1 MNEIPRE
8 AAEAPF
14 DQTHFEQITMLVS
27 AEFQVEE
34 ALLEHN
40 VPTYF
45 LKQSQE
51 TKNAFLRLLENLE
64 KMNLIAILRR
74 RDDKIVL
81 KVVGKPTTKPSN
93 ILVNWLLFFATIGTT
108 FATGYLIS
116 PEVINPLVSG
126 VTFTIAIMAV
136 LGMHEMGHKLAA
148 SKRKVES
155 SPPYFIPGPP
165 PIGQVFGIG
174 TFGAVIMQKS
184 LPRNRDA
191 LFDIGASGPLIG
203 FAITVIVTF
212 VGLALSPVVYRLPE
226 GPFGSFPILFE
237 LVGRALNFL
246 GVYGR
251 GNIILIH
258 PVAFAGFIG
267 MIVTMLNLL
276 PAGMLDG
283 GHVATSILGGKMR
296 GILNVVAIIFLVFY
310 GYYPMAFFVL
320 FLSLFKHPEPLDDV
334 SSLSKMRKYVI
345 PVLFIV
351 FILSGITLPPTPVHA
366 IKIDSNVLGITFR
379 MYYADSVYY
388 SNHTPWESTL
398 AEGIYIIRV
407 NSTVTIGGT
416 VYTFLQW
423 EDGSTNPNRTITLNQ
438 DMVIYANYTVGTT
451 LLNMSDL

>member
-1 MNEIPRE
+1 MTEIPSE
-8 AAEAPF
+8 TAEAPF
-14 DQTHFEQITMLVS
+14 NQAYFEQITALVT
-27 AEFQVEE
+27 AEFQVDD
-34 ALLEHN
+34 ALIEHN

-45 LKQSQE
+45 LKQPQE
-51 TKNAFLRLLENLE
+51 TKNAFLRLLDNLE
-64 KMNLIAILRR
+64 KMNLIAILRK
-74 RDDKIVL
+74 RDGKIVL
-81 KVVGKPTTKPSN
+81 KVVRKPPTKPSN

-116 PEVINPLVSG
+116 PAMINPLISG
-126 VTFTIAIMAV
+126 ATFTVAIMAV
-136 LGMHEMGHKLAA
+136 LGAHEMGHKLTAN
-148 SKRKVES
+148 KRKVDS

-165 PIGQVFGIG
+165 PVGQVPGIG

-203 FAITVIVTF
+203 FVITVIVTF
-212 VGLALSPVVYRLPE
+212 VGLVLSPVVYRLPE

-237 LVGRALNFL
+237 LVGTALSFL

-283 GHVATSILGGKMR
+283 GHVATSIFGGKMR
-296 GILNVVAIIFLVFY
+296 GILNVVAIVFLVIY

-320 FLSLFKHPEPLDDV
+320 FLSLFRHPGPLDDV
-334 SSLSKMRKYVI
+334 SSLSKTRKYVI

-351 FILSGITLPPTPVHA
+351 FILCGITLPPPQVHS
-366 IKIDSNVLGITFR
+366 IKVDSNVLGVTFWIQYEEFEYFR
-379 MYYADSVYY
+379 S
-388 SNHTPWESTL
+388 STPWESTL
-398 AEGIYIIRV
+398 AEGTYFILV
-407 NSTVTIGGT
+407 NSTITIGGT
-416 VYTFLQW
+416 VYTFLRW
-423 EDGSTNPNRTITLNQ
+423 EDGSTDLNRTVTLNR
-438 DMVIYANYTVGTT
+438 DMVIFANYT
-451 LLNMSDL
+451 MSAPLF

>member
-1 MNEIPRE
+1 MTEIPSE
-8 AAEAPF
+8 TAEAPF
-14 DQTHFEQITMLVS
+14 NQAYFEQITALVT
-27 AEFQVEE
+27 AEFQVED
-34 ALLEHN
+34 ALIEHN

-45 LKQSQE
+45 LKQPQE

-64 KMNLIAILRR
+64 KMNLIAILRK
-74 RDDKIVL
+74 RDGKIVL
-81 KVVGKPTTKPSN
+81 KVVRKPPTKPSN

-116 PEVINPLVSG
+116 PAMINPLISG
-126 VTFTIAIMAV
+126 ATFTVAIMAV
-136 LGMHEMGHKLAA
+136 LGAHEMGHKLTAN
-148 SKRKVES
+148 KRKVDS

-165 PIGQVFGIG
+165 PVGQVFGIG

-191 LFDIGASGPLIG
+191 LFDIGVSGPLIG
-203 FAITVIVTF
+203 FVITVIVTF

-237 LVGRALNFL
+237 LVGTALSFL

-296 GILNVVAIIFLVFY
+296 GILNVVAIVFLVIY

-320 FLSLFKHPEPLDDV
+320 FLSLFRHPGPLDDV
-334 SSLSKMRKYVI
+334 SSLSKTRKYVI

-351 FILSGITLPPTPVHA
+351 FILCGITLPPPQVHS
-366 IKIDSNVLGITFR
+366 IKVDSTVLGVTFWIQYEESEYFR
-379 MYYADSVYY
+379 S
-388 SNHTPWESTL
+388 STPWESTL
-398 AEGIYIIRV
+398 AEGTYFILV
-407 NSTVTIGGT
+407 NSTITIGGK
-416 VYTFLQW
+416 VYTFLRW
-423 EDGSTNPNRTITLNQ
+423 EDGSIDLNRTVTLNQ
-438 DMVIYANYTVGTT
+438 DMVIFANYT
-451 LLNMSDL
+451 MSAPLV

>member
-1 MNEIPRE
+1 MTEIPSE
-8 AAEAPF
+8 TAEAPF
-14 DQTHFEQITMLVS
+14 NQAYFEQITALVT
-27 AEFQVEE
+27 AEFQVED
-34 ALLEHN
+34 ALIEHN

-45 LKQSQE
+45 LKQPQE

-64 KMNLIAILRR
+64 KMNLIAILRK
-74 RDDKIVL
+74 RDGKIVL
-81 KVVGKPTTKPSN
+81 KVVRKPPTKPSN

-116 PEVINPLVSG
+116 PAMINPLISG
-126 VTFTIAIMAV
+126 ATFTVAIMAV
-136 LGMHEMGHKLAA
+136 LGAHEMGHKLTAN
-148 SKRKVES
+148 KRKVDS

-165 PIGQVFGIG
+165 PVGQVFGIG

-203 FAITVIVTF
+203 FVITVIVTF

-237 LVGRALNFL
+237 LVGTALSFL

-296 GILNVVAIIFLVFY
+296 GILNVVAIVFLVIY

-320 FLSLFKHPEPLDDV
+320 FLSLFRHPGPLDDV
-334 SSLSKMRKYVI
+334 SSLSKTRKYVI

-351 FILSGITLPPTPVHA
+351 FILCGITLPPPQVHS
-366 IKIDSNVLGITFR
+366 IKVDSNVLGVTFWIQ
-379 MYYADSVYY
+379 YAESEYFR
-388 SNHTPWESTL
+388 SSTPWESTL
-398 AEGIYIIRV
+398 AEGAYFILV
-407 NSTVTIGGT
+407 NSTITIGGK
-416 VYTFLQW
+416 VYTFLRW
-423 EDGSTNPNRTITLNQ
+423 EDGSTDLNRTVTLNQ
-438 DMVIYANYTVGTT
+438 DMVIFANYT
-451 LLNMSDL
+451 MSAPLV

>member
-1 MNEIPRE
+1 MTEIPNETSE
-8 AAEAPF
+8 AQF
-14 DQTHFEQITMLVS
+14 DQAYFEQITALVT

-34 ALLEHN
+34 ALIEHN

-45 LKQSQE
+45 LKQPQE
-51 TKNAFLRLLENLE
+51 TKNAFLRLLDNLE
-64 KMNLIAILRR
+64 KMNLIAILRK
-74 RDDKIVL
+74 RDGKIVL
-81 KVVGKPTTKPSN
+81 KVVRKPPTKPSN

-116 PEVINPLVSG
+116 PAMINPLISG
-126 VTFTIAIMAV
+126 ATFTVAIMAV
-136 LGMHEMGHKLAA
+136 LGAHEMGHKLTAN
-148 SKRKVES
+148 KRKVDS

-165 PIGQVFGIG
+165 PVGQVFGIG

-203 FAITVIVTF
+203 FVITVIVTF

-226 GPFGSFPILFE
+226 GPFGSFPILFD
-237 LVGRALNFL
+237 LIGTALSFL

-296 GILNVVAIIFLVFY
+296 GILNVVAIVFLVIY

-320 FLSLFKHPEPLDDV
+320 FLSLFRHPGPLDDV
-334 SSLSKMRKYVI
+334 SSLSKTRKYVI

-351 FILSGITLPPTPVHA
+351 FILCGITLPPPQVHSL
-366 IKIDSNVLGITFR
+366 KVDSNVLGVNFWIQYAESEYFR
-379 MYYADSVYY
+379 SSA
-388 SNHTPWESTL
+388 PWESTL
-398 AEGIYIIRV
+398 AEGTYFILV
-407 NSTVTIGGT
+407 NSTITIGGT
-416 VYTFLQW
+416 VYTFLRW
-423 EDGSTNPNRTITLNQ
+423 EDGSTNLNRTVTLNQ
-438 DMVIYANYTVGTT
+438 DMVVFANYT
-451 LLNMSDL
+451 MSAPLF